1 MGWAQAGGI
10 HVPGVGKGVGDTGSV
25 SEGQVFAPCE
35 GPGCS
40 ASPGDEDCLLGH
52 TAVRL
57 WSLLGPPAKVALA
70 SQFNQN
76 PSPQYL
82 IILNILLGSSSPT
95 TPQVTVHH
103 PGLCSARVLFP
114 LSSQAPPDPDVS
126 PDFHPAPWL

>member
-1 MGWAQAGGI
+1 M
-10 HVPGVGKGVGDTGSV
+10 
-25 SEGQVFAPCE
+25 FAPCE

-57 WSLLGPPAKVALA
+57 WSLLGLPAKVALA

-82 IILNILLGSSSPT
+82 ITLNILLGSY
-95 TPQVTVHH
+95 
-103 PGLCSARVLFP
+103 
-114 LSSQAPPDPDVS
+114 PPP
-126 PDFHPAPWL
+126 PPR